1 MDVRK
6 RIVNSR
12 SDGRVP
18 PNFEKDFRMQNQDKN
33 NQTNNNQKQD
43 QQKPQG
49 QGGSDKQHATTDRD
63 QSQQRKDAP
72 QRDEQQNR

>member
-43 QQKPQG
+43 QQKQGQG
-49 QGGSDKQHATTDRD
+49 QGGNKQQATTDRD